1 MKDDFPRYTL
11 RISQTLLDKIGY
23 IAEYEGRTKN
33 KEIEQLIKMR
43 IAEFE
48 AEHGVIDETTLASD

>member
-1 MKDDFPRYTL
+1 MKDPLSRYTL
-11 RISQTLLDKIGY
+11 RVTDVLLQKLGY

-33 KEIEQLIKMR
+33 KEIEQLIKKR

-48 AEHGVIDETTLASD
+48 EIHGKIDVNNL

>member
-1 MKDDFPRYTL
+1 MDNLPRYTL
-11 RISQTLLDKIGY
+11 RVPQDLLDKLGY

-33 KEIEQLIKMR
+33 REIEQLIKRR

-48 AEHGVIDETTLASD
+48 AVHGEIDLTKEDA